1 MDPWVVAGQPL
12 YGDEPDKFVP
22 EWWLCGKEESEA
34 ACTERTN
41 AWKRADI
48 VSSHG
53 KYSSS
58 GKNVAIWEMYKVL
71 PTLLLNFDVEL
82 QDQDKSGNVIDR
94 FIRILPLIS
103 VFAAYAEEPFTRYDR
118 VISRLMLQCSPQS
131 MTASSRIRQTELYD
145 GEHKRTRRELVDSVL
160 LWSYLNHM
168 DDHAK
173 L

>member
-1 MDPWVVAGQPL
+1 MTGDGPKLLHGSVAQRGVLVSMHPWVVAGQPL

-22 EWWLCGKEESEA
+22 ERWLCGKEESEA

-94 FIRILPLIS
+94 FI
-103 VFAAYAEEPFTRYDR
+103 V
-118 VISRLMLQCSPQS
+118 
-131 MTASSRIRQTELYD
+131 RQT
-145 GEHKRTRRELVDSVL
+145 RFNCVL
-160 LWSYLNHM
+160 HPRV
-168 DDHAK
+168 
-173 L
+173 